1 MKKLSSFVTA
11 AFLALTITS
20 GPVVTDAQEPPPVG
34 SAEWCAS
41 IFSNWQMICP
51 QAGEAAEAINED
63 STQEERLEA
72 AALMHLCT
80 SLGANYRVF
89 CILPE

>member
-11 AFLALTITS
+11 AFLALTIAS

-41 IFSNWQMICP
+41 GQHC
-51 QAGEAAEAINED
+51 
-63 STQEERLEA
+63 
-72 AALMHLCT
+72 
-80 SLGANYRVF
+80 
-89 CILPE
+89 